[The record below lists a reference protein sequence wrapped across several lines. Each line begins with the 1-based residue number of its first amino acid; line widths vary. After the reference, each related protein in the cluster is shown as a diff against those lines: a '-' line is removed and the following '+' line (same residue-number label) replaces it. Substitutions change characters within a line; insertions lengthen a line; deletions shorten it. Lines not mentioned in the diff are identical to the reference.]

1 VIQKLVVDWLI
12 NYLISLVTRW
22 LASNTPTQIKRDAK
36 PVPIVRKK
44 QAVKRVSMPELDT
57 STGRFRF

>member
-1 VIQKLVVDWLI
+1 MIQKWIIELLI
-12 NYLISLVTRW
+12 NQAIAWIARW
-22 LASNTPTQIKRDAK
+22 LASNTPTQIKKDAK